1 MHRDTLRLIYAQ
13 RRAMIDPK
21 QALLSSV
28 RYLRQHPEEILRQL
42 KNGSRLRFGLPVV
55 ALQWLASEFET
66 GSPGSPHDVEISAA
80 PPGLRI
86 KATVEQMG
94 TLIRADCVVIVESM
108 KLDAREARIELRLQN
123 VSLRLLDDTVQT
135 PLAAL
140 IRSGTLDISRLA
152 SLVAYMPSRPAALI
166 EAVDDRLVLD
176 LMKIPQIG
184 GEGRLRRGIGLLS
197 KVLAIDSIASQ
208 AEHLDIA
215 IRPLPN
221 GLAGA
226 LK

>member
-1 MHRDTLRLIYAQ
+1 
-13 RRAMIDPK
+13 MIDPK

-42 KNGSRLRFGLPVV
+42 KNGSRLRFGLPVA
-55 ALQWLASEFET
+55 ALQWLATEFENGST
-66 GSPGSPHDVEISAA
+66 GGPTHLEISPA

-94 TLIRADCVVIVESM
+94 TRVRADCVVILERM
-108 KLDAREARIELRLQN
+108 QIGAREVRVDLRLRD
-123 VSLRLLDDTVQT
+123 VSLKLLDESVQT

-140 IRSGTLDISRLA
+140 IRSGTLDVSRLA
-152 SLVAYMPSRPAALI
+152 SLVAYMPSRPAALV

-176 LMKIPQIG
+176 LMKVPRIAG
-184 GEGRLRRGIGLLS
+184 DDRLRRWVGLLS
-197 KVLAIDSIASQ
+197 KVLSIDSIASD
-208 AEHLDIA
+208 AEHFDIA
-215 IRPLPN
+215 IRALPN
-221 GLAGA
+221 GISGA